1 MVGVQMYDKPF
12 VSESK
17 LRIALL
23 HRLTDVAIIPF
34 SAYVANVAVHG
45 NVGMSNY
52 LGLTMAI
59 SVIIALWLYP
69 ALGLYRAWRG
79 EWLGKE
85 LLNASQAWT
94 FNFLTLAFVLYI
106 TGNANPDSVVYFS
119 AWYLLGLLGVL
130 LTRVSVR
137 LFLNN
142 LREHGRNKTHVIVV
156 GDNGLA
162 TSTIKTLKKSDWA
175 GFNVVGY
182 FGQSEIVGEKLLG
195 SYNEINSYLDV
206 HGRSVDQVWI
216 AMPLAKEKE
225 INAILSQ
232 LHFATQ
238 DVRLVPG
245 IDGFR
250 LINNSVAQ
258 IADMPVINLQ
268 VSPMTGVNKAVK
280 AIEDRLLAVLILL
293 AISPVMIALAIGV
306 KLFSKGPVFYR
317 QERVSLAG
325 KPFMMYKFR
334 SMPVDTEKDGVQWG
348 NAGAKATNKFGQ
360 FIRKTSLDE
369 LPQFLNVLF
378 GDMSIVG
385 PRPERTQF
393 VHEFKHNVDGYMQKH
408 MVKAGITGWAQVNGW
423 RGDTDLTKRI
433 ECDLYYINNWSVW
446 MDIKIIFMTFLKG
459 FINHNAK

>member
-1 MVGVQMYDKPF
+1 MQDKPF
-12 VSESK
+12 ISESK

-23 HRLTDVAIIPF
+23 HRVTDIAIIPF
-34 SAYVANVAVHG
+34 TAYVANGLVHG
-45 NVGMSNY
+45 HIGLSNY
-52 LGLTMAI
+52 LGLTVAI

-69 ALGLYRAWRG
+69 AFGLYRAWRG

-106 TGNANPDSVVYFS
+106 TGNANPDRIVYFS
-119 AWYLLGLLGVL
+119 AWYLLGLVGSV
-130 LTRVSVR
+130 LTRAGVR

-142 LREHGRNKTHVIVV
+142 LREQGRNKTHVIVV

-182 FGQSEIVGEKLLG
+182 FGQSAIAGEKLLG
-195 SYNEINSYLDV
+195 SYGEINRYLDE
-206 HGRSVDQVWI
+206 HGATVDQVWI

-225 INAILSQ
+225 INAILGQ
-232 LHFATQ
+232 LRFATQ

-245 IDGFR
+245 IEGFR

-258 IADMPVINLQ
+258 IADMPVLNLQ
-268 VSPMTGVNKAVK
+268 VSPMSGMNRFLKAV
-280 AIEDRLLAVLILL
+280 EDRLLAALILA
-293 AISPVMIALAIGV
+293 AISPVMLFLALGV
-306 KLFSKGPVFYR
+306 KLTSPGPVFYR
-317 QERVSLAG
+317 QERVSRAG

-348 NAGAKATNKFGQ
+348 SAATKATNKFGQ

-393 VHEFKHNVDGYMQKH
+393 VNEFKHSIDGYMQKH

-423 RGDTDLTKRI
+423 RGDTDLGKRI
-433 ECDLYYINNWSVW
+433 ECDLYYINNWSPW
-446 MDIKIIFMTFLKG
+446 MDVKIIFLTVARVF
-459 FINHNAK
+459 FDSNAK